1 MTAENEFAICRSAW
15 MLYTRKEII
24 NIAGVEM
31 LFNFNSDGRLY
42 IGDDAT
48 VQNWKA
54 LLESYTEPI
63 TMANVHSKIP
73 LYSMLTGLPLIYKK
87 EDSTFASTRIL
98 SGNDDGSYDI
108 SYNNGEWTIVLA
120 DLSVIKSPFDE
131 TITITEVDIATAIHD
146 TLGVTATVVDGNIV
160 ISGAENW
167 GEFEFLDALSNVY
180 VPGFGPF
187 YENSVY
193 YPHAEDELYC
203 LIPNDN
209 FLAQSYWNVNIT
221 SQIRLKNPWLNTLDP
236 CDFYILTG
244 WGLQYILDKTESTV
258 DNYFVQGE
266 NNAEV
271 NITYFDTSCFTGL
284 QYPNILCKL
293 NSSYSDFRP
302 DYIFTS
308 GNWAGIQNTGDY
320 GAQTTAPVFPTDCPY
335 SIGDLT
341 LSDLTTDLPDA
352 TTEWIT
358 DNSLQN
364 VKVTCTLN
372 QTSEA
377 DYSDGSD
384 MIPENIAVDVFNEY
398 KQNYSINF
406 PDNNPSNPTKIVE
419 YALKLK
425 MRTYPSYATGNGG
438 TGATAEA
445 KWYLNAYDP
454 YNVGGYYPVKKT
466 ATSEA
471 GNMYKTTVDY
481 TAQ

>member
-15 MLYTRKEII
+15 MLYTRKELI

-31 LFNFNSDGRLY
+31 FFNFNSDGRLY

-48 VQNWKA
+48 VQNWMA

-108 SYNNGEWTIVLA
+108 SYNNGKWTIVLA

-187 YENSVY
+187 YENSA
-193 YPHAEDELYC
+193 YPPAEDELYC

-221 SQIRLKNPWLNTLDP
+221 S
-236 CDFYILTG
+236 
-244 WGLQYILDKTESTV
+244 
-258 DNYFVQGE
+258 
-266 NNAEV
+266 
-271 NITYFDTSCFTGL
+271 
-284 QYPNILCKL
+284 
-293 NSSYSDFRP
+293 
-302 DYIFTS
+302 
-308 GNWAGIQNTGDY
+308 
-320 GAQTTAPVFPTDCPY
+320 
-335 SIGDLT
+335 
-341 LSDLTTDLPDA
+341 
-352 TTEWIT
+352 
-358 DNSLQN
+358 
-364 VKVTCTLN
+364 
-372 QTSEA
+372 
-377 DYSDGSD
+377 
-384 MIPENIAVDVFNEY
+384 
-398 KQNYSINF
+398 
-406 PDNNPSNPTKIVE
+406 
-419 YALKLK
+419 
-425 MRTYPSYATGNGG
+425 
-438 TGATAEA
+438 
-445 KWYLNAYDP
+445 
-454 YNVGGYYPVKKT
+454 
-466 ATSEA
+466 
-471 GNMYKTTVDY
+471 
-481 TAQ
+481 